1 MKQKDEMK
9 QWLKERDEVVLSLD
23 VERFKEFYQKWAKRG
38 VYDMQLPSG
47 EVIEISM
54 RMAIC
59 GMANPPKRKLKE
71 AQVWL
76 IERGYKCEWQG

>member
-23 VERFKEFYQKWAKRG
+23 VERFKEFYQKWMKRG
-38 VYDMQLPSG
+38 VYGVQLPSD

-71 AQVWL
+71 AREWL